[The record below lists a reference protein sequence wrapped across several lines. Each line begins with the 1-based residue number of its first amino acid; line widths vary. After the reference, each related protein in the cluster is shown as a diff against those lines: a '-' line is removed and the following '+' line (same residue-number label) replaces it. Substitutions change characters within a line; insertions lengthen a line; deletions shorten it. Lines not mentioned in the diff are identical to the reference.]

1 MGTEVYVPLDRTDL
15 TEQTY
20 QVLKEK
26 ILLRQ
31 ITPGERIA
39 VDEVARGLGVSRTP
53 VTDALKRL
61 AGEGLVE
68 IVPRRGTFVSGLT
81 AHEVDEWFDIRLMIE
96 LHAADRL
103 LSRSEARSFLRSV
116 QDPMQRMRL
125 SVRQDS
131 YNDYMTF
138 MEGDRDFHYLLVR
151 STGNEHLT
159 RIYTNLNVHIQ
170 VARAHHLHSVENPR
184 QVQEEHDAILVAFET
199 EDADAVRQA
208 LTRHITNV
216 KSRILELLEA
226 RGGRL

>member
-81 AHEVDEWFDIRLMIE
+81 ASEVDEWFDIRLMIE

>member
-1 MGTEVYVPLDRTDL
+1 MGTEVYAPLERTDL

-39 VDEVARGLGVSRTP
+39 VDDVARGLGVSRTP

-81 AHEVDEWFDIRLMIE
+81 AREVDEWFDIRLMIE
-96 LHAADRL
+96 LHAADQL
-103 LSRSEARSFLRSV
+103 LRRGETGNFLRSV
-116 QDPMQRMRL
+116 QDPIERMRH

-131 YNDYMTF
+131 YNDYTTF
-138 MEGDRDFHYLLVR
+138 MDGDRDFHHLLV
-151 STGNEHLT
+151 SSMGNEHLT
-159 RIYTNLNVHIQ
+159 RIYTDLNVHIQ
-170 VARAHHLHSVENPR
+170 VARAHHLNSVENPR
-184 QVQEEHDAILVAFET
+184 QVQEEHDAILEAFESG
-199 EDADAVRQA
+199 EAEAVRQA
-208 LTRHITNV
+208 LSRHIINV

>member
-1 MGTEVYVPLDRTDL
+1 MGTEVYAPLERTDL

-61 AGEGLVE
+61 AGEGLVD
-68 IVPRRGTFVSGLT
+68 ILPRRGTFVSGLT
-81 AHEVDEWFDIRLMIE
+81 AREVDEWFDIRLMIE
-96 LHAADRL
+96 LHAAERL
-103 LSRSEARSFLRSV
+103 LERAEACNFLRSV
-116 QDPMQRMRL
+116 EDPMERMRR

-131 YNDYMTF
+131 YDDYMTF
-138 MEGDRDFHYLLVR
+138 MEGDRDFHHLLV
-151 STGNEHLT
+151 SSMGNEHLT

-170 VARAHHLHSVENPR
+170 VARAHHLNSVEDPS
-184 QVQEEHDAILVAFET
+184 QVQEEHDAILAAFESQDS
-199 EDADAVRQA
+199 ESVRRA
-208 LTRHITNV
+208 LTRHIINV
-216 KSRILELLEA
+216 KRRILELLEA
-226 RGGRL
+226 RGGSL

>member
-1 MGTEVYVPLDRTDL
+1 MGTEAYFPLTHTDL

-20 QVLKEK
+20 GVLKNR
-26 ILLRQ
+26 ILQRQ
-31 ITPGERIA
+31 LLPGERIS

-81 AHEVDEWFDIRLMIE
+81 AQEVNEWFDVRLMIE

-103 LSRSEARSFLRSV
+103 LARGEAHSFLS
-116 QDPMQRMRL
+116 
-125 SVRQDS
+125 SVREPIERMQLAVNHDD
-131 YNDYMTF
+131 YNDYDAF
-138 MEGDRDFHYLLVR
+138 MDGDRDFHHLLVS
-151 STGNEHLT
+151 STCNEHLT

-170 VARAHHLHSVENPR
+170 VARAHYVDSVENPR
-184 QVQEEHDAILVAFET
+184 QVTQEHDAILAAL
-199 EDADAVRQA
+199 DCGDPAAVRQA
-208 LTRHITNV
+208 LTAHITNV
-216 KSRILELLEA
+216 KTRILEMLEA